1 MVDPVSIEVLQL
13 QLPTATNSE
22 LMDWF
27 IEAMDRDLLR
37 LNDKEIKLIEDEI
50 MKRMSSYH
58 QNISK
63 IEIKGS

>member
-27 IEAMDRDLLR
+27 IEAMDRD
-37 LNDKEIKLIEDEI
+37 DKEIKLIEDEI